1 MDRSNRR
8 LRPYQERDLERLRAS
23 FAASRRRVL
32 YQAPTG
38 AGKTILFSAVVAGAA
53 ARGSRIMI
61 LGHRDEIV
69 RQISEALDELG
80 IAHGIIAAG
89 YPEQSIF
96 PVQVASVQTLA
107 RRLHRLTPAPDL
119 LVIDECFPAGTLIDG
134 TPIERLRIDDFVRS
148 FNHETDSIE
157 WCRIT
162 RIFRNRST
170 HLVTVRLCDGRTI
183 TCTANHPFCTPHGY
197 VAAAALSS
205 SSEVLSINDQENHHP
220 AMHRL
225 WSAGDLPRQN
235 EVDTSSQR
243 SRLLLERMSRKL
255 GQTEFIEDNEPN
267 QPEVRRSA
275 HGGQQSDAQV
285 GRSREG
291 VGYAAT
297 CPSWS
302 DPTSRQWYWPNN
314 ARGNAVGDYRS
325 EALDCPDQDQTRVW
339 VPNSLQIGPCRAGV
353 AISYRDRWFVSPRF
367 GAPRARCPEE
377 RVFSWAR
384 VDFVEVHQQT
394 NKGKFDGL
402 HRDSSVYN
410 IEGEGNH
417 NYFVDGVLVHNCHH
431 AVASTWLRIL
441 DALPEIRV
449 LGVTA
454 TPLRLDGKGL
464 IDVFDDLIIGPTV
477 EALIKDGYLSRFITF
492 APARSPDLSGVHTRA
507 GDYAVD
513 ELAARMSSGVIITGA
528 VEEYLRLCPGAPAI
542 AFCVDIKH
550 SELVAEAFTARGI
563 HAAHVDGETPRE
575 ERRAMIAALGT
586 GELQVLSNC
595 GLVSEGLDV
604 PNVTAAIL
612 LRPTKS
618 LALYLQ
624 QVGRALRPAP
634 GKDKAH
640 ILDHA
645 GNTFRFGPVS
655 IERKWSLEGKEKS
668 EPPPMQRCPD
678 CGALVPLAE
687 WTCPECGTVL
697 RERLPP
703 AGTMPQQ
710 HHEIT
715 SGRLIEVADEWLA
728 AARYR
733 EALSW
738 AGEDERR
745 LHRVARA
752 RGYKPGW
759 VWHRL
764 QEMAEAE
771 Q

>member
-1 MDRSNRR
+1 M
-8 LRPYQERDLERLRAS
+8 
-23 FAASRRRVL
+23 
-32 YQAPTG
+32 
-38 AGKTILFSAVVAGAA
+38 
-53 ARGSRIMI
+53 
-61 LGHRDEIV
+61 
-69 RQISEALDELG
+69 
-80 IAHGIIAAG
+80 
-89 YPEQSIF
+89 
-96 PVQVASVQTLA
+96 
-107 RRLHRLTPAPDL
+107 PAPDL
-119 LVIDECFPAGTLIDG
+119 LVIDEA
-134 TPIERLRIDDFVRS
+134 
-148 FNHETDSIE
+148 
-157 WCRIT
+157 
-162 RIFRNRST
+162 
-170 HLVTVRLCDGRTI
+170 
-183 TCTANHPFCTPHGY
+183 
-197 VAAAALSS
+197 
-205 SSEVLSINDQENHHP
+205 
-220 AMHRL
+220 
-225 WSAGDLPRQN
+225 
-235 EVDTSSQR
+235 
-243 SRLLLERMSRKL
+243 
-255 GQTEFIEDNEPN
+255 
-267 QPEVRRSA
+267 
-275 HGGQQSDAQV
+275 
-285 GRSREG
+285 
-291 VGYAAT
+291 
-297 CPSWS
+297 
-302 DPTSRQWYWPNN
+302 
-314 ARGNAVGDYRS
+314 
-325 EALDCPDQDQTRVW
+325 
-339 VPNSLQIGPCRAGV
+339 
-353 AISYRDRWFVSPRF
+353 
-367 GAPRARCPEE
+367 
-377 RVFSWAR
+377 
-384 VDFVEVHQQT
+384 
-394 NKGKFDGL
+394 
-402 HRDSSVYN
+402 
-410 IEGEGNH
+410 
-417 NYFVDGVLVHNCHH
+417 HH

-477 EALIKDGYLSRFITF
+477 EALIKDGYLSRFTTF

-507 GDYAVD
+507 GDYAMD

-550 SELVAEAFTARGI
+550 SELVAQAFTARGI

-586 GELQVLSNC
+586 GELQVLCNC
-595 GLVSEGLDV
+595 GLISEGLDV

-634 GKDKAH
+634 GKDKAL

-645 GNTFRFGPVS
+645 SNTFRFGPVS

-668 EPPPMQRCPD
+668 EPSPMQRCPD

-687 WTCPECGTVL
+687 WTCPECGAVL

-738 AGEDERR
+738 AGDDERR
-745 LHRVARA
+745 LYRVARA

-764 QEMAEAE
+764 QEMAEP
-771 Q
+771 